1 MCAGKLWLLMWSSRA
16 PNAFG
21 SNASTRA
28 SAETE
33 TAPFAETAPFTAVL
47 DPEVEAAEDASPSS
61 LGASVATAAP
71 SALAVLLLLVLDVEE
86 AELCAAGDGNDDE
99 LAADDD
105 ELAAEEGL
113 GELPLPE
120 DGTGDSRAGLLGG
133 GAEETATEEPL
144 PQASESDIATTKTV
158 GHRNKNRR
166 A

>member
-1 MCAGKLWLLMWSSRA
+1 M
-16 PNAFG
+16 
-21 SNASTRA
+21 
-28 SAETE
+28 
-33 TAPFAETAPFTAVL
+33 L

-61 LGASVATAAP
+61 LGASVATAALCISGAESAP

-86 AELCAAGDGNDDE
+86 AELCAADDDDDDE

-158 GHRNKNRR
+158 GQNPKGLSSM